1 MTTTAATPET
11 KQAVKWHL
19 KGLGYEFCNCDP
31 GCTCNFMGF
40 PSSSDGSCQA
50 FVAMQILDGSCGD
63 VDLSGVTTLGMMKWP
78 KAIHDGGGKAVFVV
92 EPETTDEQVGAL
104 AQICTGAHGGMP
116 WEILGQTF
124 EVAGLVKSKITIERD
139 GLTARVRADGVGE
152 AVGDYLKNPVTGERH
167 EAHIV
172 LPSGFIWSK
181 GECGVG
187 SIEAAAEGLSIS
199 TKNSNWIFYEL
210 DQHN

>member
-1 MTTTAATPET
+1 VTATAPET
-11 KQAVKWHL
+11 KQTVKWRM
-19 KGLGYEFCNCDP
+19 KGLGYEFCNCNP

-50 FVAMQILDGSCGD
+50 FVATQIVEGNCGD
-63 VDLSGVTTLGMMKWP
+63 VDLSGVTTLAIINWP

-92 EPETTDEQVGAL
+92 PPETTEEQVGAL
-104 AQICTGAHGGMP
+104 AQICTGQYGGMP
-116 WEILGQTF
+116 WEILGTTY
-124 EVAGLVKSKITIERD
+124 EVAGLVKTPIHIEHD
-139 GLTARVRADGVGE
+139 GLSAKVSADGVGE

-167 EAHIV
+167 EVHIV
-172 LPSGFIWSK
+172 LPEGFIWSK

-187 SIEAAAEGLSIS
+187 SINAAAEGLSIS
-199 TKNSNWIFYEL
+199 TQNSNWIYYEL